1 MDSEFLEIPNMEDI
15 VTAPE
20 PDPEPPRLTQS
31 HSDVHARLS
40 APLEKY
46 TLYETK
52 TRLYI
57 VASNA
62 REVQF
67 KVMEID
73 MTGPKQDL
81 TIIVDPAVYSRA
93 EVMDVLSHMEEE
105 GGGNL
110 TKRLTAWGLLGF
122 IRFTDGY
129 YMVVVTKRSVVALLG
144 GHYVYHIDK
153 TEMIP
158 LARGGDEG
166 KTKSKSADEAR
177 YMSIFQSLD
186 LSKTFYFSYAYD
198 ITNTLQRNMER
209 EKRDDDDDGDDEEIH
224 SFNHMFIWNHHLLHP
239 VEELMD
245 NVFEWFLPIIHG
257 FIDQAKI
264 NVCGARSVYVTL
276 IARRSHYFAGARF
289 LKRGV
294 NDRGNVAN
302 EVETEQIVADLVTSS
317 FHDKREGIFNS
328 PRYTSYVQHR
338 GSIPLYWSQDVSNMT
353 PKPPIEINLVDPF
366 FASAALHFDDLF
378 KRYDAPILVLNLI
391 KSKERTPRE
400 GKLLREFSQCIEY
413 LNQFL
418 IQRGKKD
425 KLQYTHWDMSRA
437 SKSRNLEVIEF
448 LERYSTT
455 VLEKTG
461 FFHNSKGIQKG
472 ICRSNCIDCLD
483 RTNAAQFVIAKK
495 ALGYQLR
502 ALGIVS
508 DVNLSYDCDAV
519 NLLTEMYHDHGDTIA
534 LQYGGSHLVN
544 TMETYRK
551 INQWRSHS
559 RDMLESIRRFYSN
572 SFVDSQR
579 QEAIN
584 LFLGNHVVEDNKP
597 RLWDLPSDHFL
608 HNNYYFDNYY
618 LRRSYIFWW
627 TEINLLVKKYEK
639 FVRRK
644 KELQV
649 MPVSE
654 ITEPLNF
661 PGSEQKEPVLEVLED
676 KLDALVS
683 YIPPYPGFFDN
694 YWNECYKP
702 RSLSSFHKVFA
713 YNMNSTS
720 RYNSDDNPFRPR
732 KEIKGLE
739 DITEDKK
746 ISEVPEEVTKESE
759 DPRECEMEDLVSS
772 LSAPILD
779 DSVYRTYLSSDSTSH
794 AIHPTDQRQFEFYI
808 ANELQPDVNE
818 PLYQHIQDSTVL
830 PRVDSED
837 KSWYGMTGLKG
848 SESLYESHYA

>member
-1 MDSEFLEIPNMEDI
+1 MEDI
-15 VTAPE
+15 VTAPD
-20 PDPEPPRLTQS
+20 PDPVQPRLTQPR
-31 HSDVHARLS
+31 SDAPHARLS

-81 TIIVDPAVYSRA
+81 TLIVDPAVYTRA

-158 LARGGDEG
+158 LSRGGDDG
-166 KTKSKSADEAR
+166 KTKSRSADEAR

-209 EKRDDDDDGDDEEIH
+209 EKYEEEEEEEIN
-224 SFNHMFIWNHHLLHP
+224 SFNHMFIWNHALLNP
-239 VEELMD
+239 VEEIMD

-317 FHDKREGIFNS
+317 FHDKRDGIFNS

-366 FASAALHFDDLF
+366 FASAALHFDDLL
-378 KRYDAPILVLNLI
+378 KRYEAPILVLNLI

-413 LNQFL
+413 LSQFL
-418 IQRGKKD
+418 KQGGKNK
-425 KLQYTHWDMSRA
+425 KIQYTHWDMSRA

-448 LERYSTT
+448 LEHYSTT
-455 VLEKTG
+455 VLEQTG
-461 FFHNSKGIQKG
+461 FFHNSKSTQKG

-508 DVNLSYDCDAV
+508 DVHLSYDCDAV

-584 LFLGNHVVEDNKP
+584 LFLGNHVFEVNKP

-627 TEINLLVKKYEK
+627 TETNFLLKKYEK
-639 FVRRK
+639 EAKRK
-644 KELQV
+644 RELQITSV
-649 MPVSE
+649 EE

-661 PGSEQKEPVLEVLED
+661 PGSDQKEAVMEVLDE
-676 KLDALVS
+676 KLEALVS

-739 DITEDKK
+739 DITEQDKV
-746 ISEVPEEVTKESE
+746 IEQPSTSDDTQETHSSEIET
-759 DPRECEMEDLVSS
+759 LVDNLASP
-772 LSAPILD
+772 AVD
-779 DSVYRTYLSSDSTSH
+779 DSVYRSYLSSDSTSH
-794 AIHPTDQRQFEFYI
+794 VVHPTDQRQFEFYI
-808 ANELQPDVNE
+808 ANETQPDVNE
-818 PLYQHIQDSTVL
+818 PLYQHLHDSTVL
-830 PRVDSED
+830 PKVGSDD
-837 KSWYGMTGLKG
+837 KSWYGMKALGGMRANET
-848 SESLYESHYA
+848 LYECYS